1 MVCITVPCVGVYSG
15 TIQSAVVGS
24 ITSTIS
30 RLISASANLTA
41 IVPHRPGIPDTIDW
55 FTEKQSINLNYHRE
69 FPIHE
74 DIELITFKQNLTWT
88 WKIVTTARV
97 LFLAFTW
104 LPAKERTVTSTV
116 T

>member
-1 MVCITVPCVGVYSG
+1 MVCITFPSVGVYSG

-41 IVPHRPGIPDTIDW
+41 IVPHRPGVPDTIDW
-55 FTEKQSINLNYHRE
+55 FTERQSINLNYHRIS
-69 FPIHE
+69 PIHE
-74 DIELITFKQNLTWT
+74 DIEFKTFKQNLTWT

-97 LFLAFTW
+97 FFLAFTW